1 MLVSLVLF
9 MCFFLPTPST
19 IEINVSDVSMF
30 KLTNIFAGQDYT
42 SKQRKTDDFLFY
54 NRSDLRRF
62 HFHVNLVAGLS
73 RKRCL
78 GRKFLPGKIL
88 YYSNSVATYNI
99 LLLRAGDVER
109 NPGDKLK
116 CPACQRTIAMNHCS
130 IRCSICSCTYHI
142 KCGDLSIKQYRASN
156 ASTGLL
162 KPWMCNYC
170 CLAILPFSTTSTE
183 ELISLFSESALPDI
197 DSSACDSQSLQS
209 PIEWFST
216 TINGYYKNNFKI
228 GHLNVNS
235 ILGKADEVI
244 NLLDECAFDILFIT
258 ESKIDGTTSSSLFT
272 HSQYCIIRRG
282 RKRGGGGLLVYIRS
296 NVTAHRQINLE
307 PEGVE
312 SICLDVKGY
321 ANNWF
326 LICACYRSPG
336 KCKITDFIPACAT
349 AAERMYVKRKE
360 IMFIGDF
367 NMNML
372 ESPDNPNGP
381 NKDLTNFMEQFCLTN
396 VIHEAKRT
404 TNCSSTLLDIILT
417 SHPERLATS
426 GILQV
431 GISDHDLIFVV
442 KKQKLPRPKATTIDF
457 RSIKNLDQNAF
468 LSDLKNV
475 PWNSSYIFKTSTIY
489 GLIGPA
495 YPNKSSKNMYP

>member
-1 MLVSLVLF
+1 MGIGKPGSGSPRYCCRLGLLVGATVR
-9 MCFFLPTPST
+9 
-19 IEINVSDVSMF
+19 
-30 KLTNIFAGQDYT
+30 G
-42 SKQRKTDDFLFY
+42 
-54 NRSDLRRF
+54 
-62 HFHVNLVAGLS
+62 HVV
-73 RKRCL
+73 CCV
-78 GRKFLPGKIL
+78 F
-88 YYSNSVATYNI
+88 
-99 LLLRAGDVER
+99 
-109 NPGDKLK
+109 
-116 CPACQRTIAMNHCS
+116 
-130 IRCSICSCTYHI
+130 

-197 DSSACDSQSLQS
+197 NSSACDSQSLQS

-258 ESKIDGTTSSSLFT
+258 ESKIDGTTSSSLFA
-272 HSQYCIIRRG
+272 HSQYRIIRRD
-282 RKRGGGGLLVYIRS
+282 RKRGGCGLLVYIRS

-336 KCKITDFIPACAT
+336 INKLRIYSSLCA
-349 AAERMYVKRKE
+349 
-360 IMFIGDF
+360 
-367 NMNML
+367 
-372 ESPDNPNGP
+372 
-381 NKDLTNFMEQFCLTN
+381 
-396 VIHEAKRT
+396 
-404 TNCSSTLLDIILT
+404 SS
-417 SHPERLATS
+417 
-426 GILQV
+426 
-431 GISDHDLIFVV
+431 
-442 KKQKLPRPKATTIDF
+442 
-457 RSIKNLDQNAF
+457 
-468 LSDLKNV
+468 
-475 PWNSSYIFKTSTIY
+475 
-489 GLIGPA
+489 
-495 YPNKSSKNMYP
+495 

>member
-1 MLVSLVLF
+1 MDVQLLLF
-9 MCFFLPTPST
+9 
-19 IEINVSDVSMF
+19 
-30 KLTNIFAGQDYT
+30 
-42 SKQRKTDDFLFY
+42 
-54 NRSDLRRF
+54 
-62 HFHVNLVAGLS
+62 
-73 RKRCL
+73 
-78 GRKFLPGKIL
+78 
-88 YYSNSVATYNI
+88 SNSSFFHHVYRGIDFIVFGISAT
-99 LLLRAGDVER
+99 DVE
-109 NPGDKLK
+109 
-116 CPACQRTIAMNHCS
+116 H
-130 IRCSICSCTYHI
+130 
-142 KCGDLSIKQYRASN
+142 
-156 ASTGLL
+156 
-162 KPWMCNYC
+162 
-170 CLAILPFSTTSTE
+170 
-183 ELISLFSESALPDI
+183 
-197 DSSACDSQSLQS
+197 SSACDSQSLQS

-258 ESKIDGTTSSSLFT
+258 ESKIDGTTSSSLFA
-272 HSQYCIIRRG
+272 HSQYRIIRRD
-282 RKRGGGGLLVYIRS
+282 RKRGGGGLLVNIRS

-349 AAERMYVKRKE
+349 AAERMYVKHKE

-396 VIHEAKRT
+396 VIHEATRT
-404 TNCSSTLLDIILT
+404 TNCSSTLLDIVLT

-426 GILQV
+426 GNLQV
-431 GISDHDLIFVV
+431 GISDHDLI
-442 KKQKLPRPKATTIDF
+442 L
-457 RSIKNLDQNAF
+457 L
-468 LSDLKNV
+468 
-475 PWNSSYIFKTSTIY
+475 
-489 GLIGPA
+489 
-495 YPNKSSKNMYP
+495 

>member
-30 KLTNIFAGQDYT
+30 KLTNIFAGQDDT

-54 NRSDLRRF
+54 NRSDLGRF
-62 HFHVNLVAGLS
+62 HFHVNLVVGLS
-73 RKRCL
+73 GKRCL

-109 NPGDKLK
+109 NPGDRLK

-183 ELISLFSESALPDI
+183 ELISLFSESELPDI

-235 ILGKADEVI
+235 ILGKADKVI

-258 ESKIDGTTSSSLFT
+258 ESKIDGTTSSSLFA

-312 SICLDVKGY
+312 SICLHVKGY

-336 KCKITDFIPACAT
+336 KCKIMDFIPACAT

-360 IMFIGDF
+360 I
-367 NMNML
+367 
-372 ESPDNPNGP
+372 
-381 NKDLTNFMEQFCLTN
+381 CL
-396 VIHEAKRT
+396 
-404 TNCSSTLLDIILT
+404 SGT
-417 SHPERLATS
+417 S
-426 GILQV
+426 I
-431 GISDHDLIFVV
+431 
-442 KKQKLPRPKATTIDF
+442 
-457 RSIKNLDQNAF
+457 
-468 LSDLKNV
+468 
-475 PWNSSYIFKTSTIY
+475 
-489 GLIGPA
+489 
-495 YPNKSSKNMYP
+495 